1 MMSTGT
7 RLLDRDGCVLNI
19 VYQGGG
25 KLILL
30 IAGIGEAVTDGF
42 TVGLAPASLAELR
55 AAAGAP
61 AFVWEHRDGSLRIN
75 ASGGAWHLTFVMNEP
90 PYGNR
95 ALQLTEPE
103 SKQMAALLLGRGG
116 R

>member
-1 MMSTGT
+1 MSTGT

-19 VYQGGG
+19 VDQGGG

-75 ASGGAWHLTFVMNEP
+75 ASGGAWHLTFTMNEP
-90 PYGNR
+90 PHESR

-103 SKQMAALLLGRGG
+103 SKQMTALLLGKAG